1 MYTTGYH
8 YSRALRI
15 FTHTLSYQTL
25 SLHYILTYLHPD
37 IVRIM
42 SSIILT
48 PTYQRIMDLAVH
60 IYRHTIDIHD
70 TIACTDAFGRNWN
83 FKGFFPFRF
92 SFNTPCFGRMA
103 NPSIPE
109 SSPRTFMPIIISS
122 SNASVTTNQAS
133 IALPSTGASFSPVQ
147 SKPRM

>member
-15 FTHTLSYQTL
+15 FTHTHTLPYQTL

-42 SSIILT
+42 SSMILT

-60 IYRHTIDIHD
+60 IYGHTIDIHGINAHMH
-70 TIACTDAFGRNWN
+70 TLAWLGEETRRLASKIN
-83 FKGFFPFRF
+83 
-92 SFNTPCFGRMA
+92 
-103 NPSIPE
+103 E
-109 SSPRTFMPIIISS
+109 SHAGTCWHMLAHAGTCARSRTHTHTKEWKF
-122 SNASVTTNQAS
+122 
-133 IALPSTGASFSPVQ
+133 L
-147 SKPRM
+147 